1 MSVWLEQLKSLLVC
15 VFIFCAGILQAQV
28 AHASQFSVAI
38 EQRLMDRNW
47 PFLPHVPRS
56 YQSADDLSLAIGAE
70 FNKFGLE
77 VKRSSFDLELLRS
90 SEPIDVAL
98 SARKDSVSLSYKLS
112 DEQKFTLAMSQQ
124 EADEQRFECY
134 GFAGITVGSCDA
146 SDIQINSSDERY
158 DVLEGDLVGIDAKTS
173 SVGLMFHQQ
182 LDLSWFD
189 HWSAGLTST
198 THDYNWLTPV
208 EEITSPFILGIK
220 INNITLGDAINGALG
235 TFPQRDSWRLNQV
248 NISAGKSYPIYKNF
262 KVFADTDIAYLYFS
276 NYRAIK
282 ATPNYNFKLRA
293 GIRYGTEKLLF
304 EFYGNYYHRNLIG
317 FEPIT
322 FNQRTEHHFDRPY
335 GNLGVKMEIRF

>member
-1 MSVWLEQLKSLLVC
+1 MFSSLRKYKLLFSLAVLL
-15 VFIFCAGILQAQV
+15 GQV
-28 AHASQFSVAI
+28 GDASEFSVAI
-38 EQRLMDRNW
+38 EHRLMDRNW
-47 PFLPHVPRS
+47 SFLPQVPPS
-56 YQSADDLSLAIGAE
+56 YQSAADLSLAIGAE
-70 FNKFGLE
+70 FKKFGLE
-77 VKRSSFDLELLRS
+77 IKRSSFDLELLRS

-98 SARKDSVSLSYKLS
+98 SARKDSFSLSYKLS
-112 DEQKFTLAMSQQ
+112 DGQKITLAGSRQ
-124 EADEQRFECY
+124 EADQQRFKCY
-134 GFAGITVGSCDA
+134 GFSGITVGSCDL

-158 DVLEGDLVGIDAKTS
+158 DVLEGDLVGIDATTS

-208 EEITSPFILGIK
+208 EDITSPFILGIK
-220 INNITLGDAINGALG
+220 INKITLGDAINRALG

-248 NISAGKSYPIYKNF
+248 NISAGKSYPIYKNL
-262 KVFADTDIAYLYFS
+262 KVFAETDIAYLVFS

-293 GIRYGTEKLLF
+293 GIRYGSEKLLL
-304 EFYGNYYHRNLIG
+304 EFYGSYYHRNLIG

-322 FNQRTEHHFDRPY
+322 FNQRTEHHFNRAY
-335 GNLGVKMEIRF
+335 GNVGVKMEIRF